1 MNWSRVFPFL
11 DWLATYNKADRS
23 GDIIAG
29 LTVAVML
36 IPQGMA
42 YAMLAGLPPII
53 GLYASTIPLFIYA
66 LMGSSKQLAVGPVAI
81 VSIMVASALTPLA
94 EQGSAQYVI
103 LAALLALM
111 VGLTQFLLGVMRG
124 GYLVNFL
131 SHPVISGFTSAAAL
145 IIGFSQLKHL
155 LGIEIPRSHH
165 VHTIIDNAASQISE
179 INIITALIGGLSI
192 AALVWLPKRFSRLP
206 ASLLVVVLMT
216 VLVWLLKLANF
227 EVAIVGDVP
236 AGLPGMAIPGV
247 EWSTVVTLIPTA
259 LLISMVAFLESI
271 SVAKALAAKRRE
283 QVDANQELMGLG
295 LANIFGGLFH
305 AYPVTGGFSRSAVN
319 AGAGARTGLASIITA
334 LVVAVSLLF
343 FTPLFQNIPRAA
355 LAAIIM
361 VAVFGLI
368 DVKEMKYLW
377 RVSKLEFG
385 LLLATFF
392 ATLSLGV
399 EKGILLGVVL
409 SLMSFIIRTTRP
421 HNAELGR
428 LEGSDVYRNLNRYP
442 DAEQIEGLKII
453 RIDASL
459 YFANVEFLKDRVQRL
474 INDTEAEVKSI
485 ILDAS
490 STNYLDSSAEAA
502 LEHIYLDL
510 QQRSISLRIANAK
523 GPVLDMMKRSGLYQQ
538 LGEDKFFYLIQH
550 AVDDALSKNQLAEQG

>member
-11 DWLATYNKADRS
+11 NWLGNYNKDDRV
-23 GDIIAG
+23 GDVVAG

-53 GLYASTIPLFIYA
+53 GLYAATVPLFIYA

-81 VSIMVASALTPLA
+81 VSIMVASALAPFA
-94 EQGSAQYVI
+94 DQGSEQYII
-103 LAALLALM
+103 LAAALAAM
-111 VGLTQFLLGVMRG
+111 VGVTQFLLGVFRG

-155 LGIEIPRSHH
+155 LGIDIPRSHH
-165 VHTIIDNAASQISE
+165 VHTILGNAAAQIPE
-179 INIITALIGGLSI
+179 INIITIMIGALSI
-192 AALVWLPKRFSRLP
+192 AALIWLPKRYPRVP
-206 ASLLVVVLMT
+206 ASLLVVVFMT
-216 VLVWLLKLANF
+216 LAVWLLQLARF

-236 AGLPGMAIPGV
+236 AGLPGLAVPSV
-247 EWSTVVTLIPTA
+247 EWSTINALIPAA

-295 LANIFGGLFH
+295 LANIFGGLFQ

-319 AGAGARTGLASIITA
+319 ANAGARTGLASIITA
-334 LVVAVSLLF
+334 IAVAISLLL
-343 FTPLFQNIPRAA
+343 FTPLFHHLPQAV

-368 DVKEMKYLW
+368 DIKEVKYLW

-385 LLLATFF
+385 LLLFTFL
-392 ATLSLGV
+392 ATLSLGI
-399 EKGILLGVVL
+399 EKGIVLGVVF

-428 LEGSDVYRNLNRYP
+428 LKGSDVYRNIRRYP
-442 DAEQIEGLKII
+442 DAEQFEGLKII

-459 YFANVEFLKDRVQRL
+459 YFANVEFLKERIQQL
-474 INDTEAEVKSI
+474 INDNKSIVKSI
-485 ILDAS
+485 IIDAS

-502 LEHIYLDL
+502 LDHIYLDL
-510 QQRSISLRIANAK
+510 QECGISLRIANAK

-550 AVDDALSKNQLAEQG
+550 AVDDALKKDQLVVPG